1 MLLIYFISKLSKGSS
16 TMQNLLLR
24 LNKPKLYNQP
34 VEVTMVT
41 MISKVGKN
49 IFISHAL
56 PKTTQETSK

>member
-1 MLLIYFISKLSKGSS
+1 ME
-16 TMQNLLLR
+16 NLLLR

-56 PKTTQETSK
+56 PKTTPETSK